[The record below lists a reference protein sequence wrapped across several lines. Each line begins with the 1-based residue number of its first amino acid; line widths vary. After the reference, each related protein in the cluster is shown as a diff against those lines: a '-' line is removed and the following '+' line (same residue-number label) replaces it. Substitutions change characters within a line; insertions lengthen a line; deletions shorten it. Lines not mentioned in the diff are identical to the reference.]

1 MFGHNRADVSA
12 WAKSRLP
19 FFWKSRAAIFLAI
32 VSLALVLLFH
42 NVVEMLVVM
51 ALFIGLGIMSL
62 MYNRWIKV
70 SLGFELI
77 MLGTV
82 VTGLVYGRVPA
93 VVVGAVA
100 LFVSEVI
107 TDRFTYSTFISFIG
121 IFAVAMAIPFFQG
134 TGITWAGIW
143 MTLLYD
149 AIIGPGYII
158 VGSSPWRTLLFVVT
172 HILFN
177 IWVFMFVAPL
187 VLRIVG
193 G

>member
-1 MFGHNRADVSA
+1 MLGYNRADISE

-19 FFWKSRAAIFLAI
+19 FFWKKRAAILLSA
-32 VSLALVLLFH
+32 VSLILVLIFH
-42 NVVEMLVVM
+42 DVVEMLAVM
-51 ALFIGLGIMSL
+51 ALFIVLGIASM
-62 MYNRWIKV
+62 MYNRWVKV

-82 VTGLVYGRVPA
+82 VTGLVYGRIPA
-93 VVVGAVA
+93 LVVGVVA

-107 TDRFTYSTFISFIG
+107 TDRFTYSTFVSFIG
-121 IFAVAMAIPFFQG
+121 IFAVAMAIPVFQG
-134 TGITWAGIW
+134 TGITWVGIW
-143 MTLLYD
+143 MVLLYD
-149 AIIGPGYII
+149 AIIGPGYIL

-177 IWVFMFVAPL
+177 IWVFVFVAPL

-193 G
+193 